1 MKKKKKTNCD
11 MCYYPQF
18 TQESTKAQRSNLRD
32 YEIKIIKLIKLYNQQ
47 LAVLE
52 FKDSFDFRYN
62 PNA

>member
-1 MKKKKKTNCD
+1 